1 MLGFLVCLL
10 VLGTTYSGR
19 PRSLIFDSI
28 YFRLIEPEDVAY
40 VYRSIPAKDFGT
52 PLMQKYATIPL
63 VPTDP
68 PDGCS
73 AFMNGDDVIG
83 AIALVT
89 RGGCS
94 FLSKTIVAEEHGA
107 VAVIIADSNTKN
119 IGNWIDMV
127 HDYTE
132 RGVTIPALFLLGS
145 DGNHIKQSLLA
156 NGMKSA
162 LISIPVNVTMYPNLL
177 LNQPPWTLL

>member
-1 MLGFLVCLL
+1 M
-10 VLGTTYSGR
+10 
-19 PRSLIFDSI
+19 
-28 YFRLIEPEDVAY
+28 
-40 VYRSIPAKDFGT
+40 
-52 PLMQKYATIPL
+52 
-63 VPTDP
+63 
-68 PDGCS
+68 
-73 AFMNGDDVIG
+73 
-83 AIALVT
+83 
-89 RGGCS
+89 
-94 FLSKTIVAEEHGA
+94 
-107 VAVIIADSNTKN
+107 AVIIADSNTKN